1 MEKWLIQIV
10 MPRRVGIGPFDHIVK
25 HSLREGQEWRISLL
39 VPIFKNKDDVPWDK
53 AYDSSHRGKSC

>member
-25 HSLREGQEWRISLL
+25 HSLREGQDARGMEN
-39 VPIFKNKDDVPWDK
+39 IFTGTNFQKQ
-53 AYDSSHRGKSC
+53 G